1 MKRIILII
9 SLLTIKTMGYSQSN
23 FNNMDNYLKET
34 RILNY
39 SDTTIQNLV
48 NSRKWN
54 ALDTVSKVKAIY
66 NYVRDEIK
74 FGYNLSDDITAT
86 EVLKD
91 GYGQCNTK
99 ATLLMALLRAT
110 GIPNRIHGFTIDKA
124 LQKGAITGI
133 WYRLSPKNILHSWVE
148 IYVNNEWHFLEGV
161 ILDKEYLT
169 KLQEQNKDC
178 KTTFCGYGAYTDNF
192 ENPPIEWNLNNTF
205 IQDKGI
211 NQDFGLFDTPDE
223 FYAKHQQKLNTI
235 ERFVFKN
242 IVRHKMNRNVERIR
256 NGR

>member
-1 MKRIILII
+1 MRSIIFIL
-9 SLLTIKTMGYSQSN
+9 LLTFQVKAFSQTNLKS
-23 FNNMDNYLKET
+23 MDNYLKET
-34 RILNY
+34 AILNY
-39 SDTTIQNLV
+39 SDSSIQSLV
-48 NSRKWN
+48 KSKNW
-54 ALDTVSKVKAIY
+54 LTMDTVERVKSIY
-66 NYVRDEIK
+66 NYVRDDIK

-86 EVLKD
+86 QVLKD

-133 WYRLSPKNILHSWVE
+133 WYKLSPKNIVHSWVE
-148 IYVNNEWHFLEGV
+148 IYVNENWYFLEGV
-161 ILDKEYLT
+161 ILDKEYLV
-169 KLQEQNKDC
+169 KLQAKNKDC
-178 KTTFCGYGAYTDNF
+178 KTTFCGYGVYTDNF
-192 ENPPIEWNLNNTF
+192 ENPPIEWNLNNTY

-223 FYAKHQQKLNTI
+223 FYAKHKQQLG
-235 ERFVFKN
+235 VFKKFIFRN
-242 IVRHKMNRNVERIR
+242 IVRRKMNKNVKQIR

>member
-1 MKRIILII
+1 MRTTIIILLLITKAKAI
-9 SLLTIKTMGYSQSN
+9 SQTNLNSMN
-23 FNNMDNYLKET
+23 NYLKET
-34 RILNY
+34 KILNY
-39 SDTTIQNLV
+39 FDSTIQDLIKNKNWL
-48 NSRKWN
+48 N
-54 ALDTVSKVKAIY
+54 LDTVQRVKSIY
-66 NYVRDEIK
+66 NFVKDDIT
-74 FGYNLSDDITAT
+74 FGYNISDEISAT

-124 LQKGAITGI
+124 LQKGAISGI
-133 WYRLSPKNILHSWVE
+133 WYKLSPKSILHSWVE
-148 IYVNNEWHFLEGV
+148 VYVNDKWYFLEGV

-169 KLQEQNKDC
+169 KLQDRNKEC

-205 IQDKGI
+205 IQQKGI

-223 FYAKHQQKLNTI
+223 FYGKHEQKLGAFKK
-235 ERFVFKN
+235 FVFRK
-242 IVRHKMNRNVERIR
+242 IVRHRMNKNVEKIR
-256 NGR
+256 NGK

>member
-1 MKRIILII
+1 MISRI
-9 SLLTIKTMGYSQSN
+9 
-23 FNNMDNYLKET
+23 
-34 RILNY
+34 
-39 SDTTIQNLV
+39 
-48 NSRKWN
+48 
-54 ALDTVSKVKAIY
+54 KAIY
-66 NYVRDEIK
+66 NFVRDEIK
-74 FGYNLSDDITAT
+74 FGYNLSDNISASA
-86 EVLKD
+86 VLKD

-110 GIPNRIHGFTIDKA
+110 EIPNRIHGFTIDKA

-133 WYRLSPKNILHSWVE
+133 WYKLSPKNILHSWVE
-148 IYVNNEWHFLEGV
+148 ILVDEQWYFLEGV
-161 ILDKEYLT
+161 ILDKIYLA
-169 KLQEQNKDC
+169 KLQEENSDC

-192 ENPPIEWNLNNTF
+192 KNPPIDWNLNNTF

-223 FYAKHQQKLNTI
+223 FYEQHQQKLNVF

-242 IVRHKMNRNVERIR
+242 IVRHKMNKNVAKIR